1 MKTYKFDAYSDR
13 REAMSITQL
22 NEYVKLLVD
31 SSAPLNDVY
40 LRGEISNF
48 TNHRTGH
55 FYFTLKD
62 ATSSISAVMFR
73 SDAAYVRFAPQNGM
87 KVLVSGRV
95 SVFVRDGKYQIYVTS
110 MEPDGI
116 GSLYLAYEQLKA
128 KLADEHLFDEKH
140 KKPLPRFPHRVG
152 VITSATGAAIRD
164 ILNISKRRSP
174 MTEVVLFPALV
185 QGDDA
190 PAQLIAG
197 VDYFNATESVDVIIL
212 GRGGGSLEDLWAFN
226 NEALARTVFASAIP
240 IVSAVG
246 HEIDFTICDFVADM
260 RAPTPSAAAELVF
273 PDTAETLYRLES
285 AKKRM
290 HVALTHRITDY
301 KNRIAKSEK
310 SSLMRSPK
318 NMVDDKRMTLITAT
332 DRLDRTMKNCLN
344 SWKNQFAIGAGKL
357 QALSP
362 LAIIS
367 RGYSAVYSQ
376 SHTLIKSVK
385 DVEINDTV
393 KLLVSDGEIEAK
405 VTDVTKKRKKR
416 TVSHEREKNEH

>member
-22 NEYVKLLVD
+22 NEYIKLLVD
-31 SSAPLNDVY
+31 SSTPLNDVY

-62 ATSSISAVMFR
+62 TTSSISAVMFR
-73 SDAAYVRFAPQNGM
+73 SDASYVRFVPQNGM

-116 GSLYLAYEQLKA
+116 GSLYLAYEQLKS
-128 KLADEHLFDEKH
+128 KLAGEHLFDEAY
-140 KKPLPRFPHRVG
+140 KKPLPRFPRRVG
-152 VITSATGAAIRD
+152 IITSATGAAIRD

-174 MTEVVLFPALV
+174 TTEIILFPALV
-185 QGDDA
+185 QGDSA
-190 PAQLIAG
+190 PEQLMAG
-197 VDYFNATESVDVIIL
+197 IDYFNATGSVDVIIL

-226 NEALARTVFASAIP
+226 NEALARTIFASEIP

-260 RAPTPSAAAELVF
+260 RTPTPSAAAELVF

-290 HVALTHRITDY
+290 HMALSQRIAGYQD
-301 KNRIAKSEK
+301 RIAKLSA
-310 SSLMRSPK
+310 SGFMRSPK
-318 NMVDDKRMTLITAT
+318 NMVDDKRMMLIAST
-332 DRLDRTMKNCLN
+332 DRLDRSIKNCLN
-344 SWKNQFAIGAGKL
+344 GWKNQLAVKAGKL

-362 LAIIS
+362 LAVIS
-367 RGYSAVYSQ
+367 RGYSAIYDQDNAIV
-376 SHTLIKSVK
+376 KSVNNVHK
-385 DVEINDTV
+385 DDTV
-393 KLLVSDGEIEAK
+393 KLLLSDGELQAK
-405 VTDVTKKRKKR
+405 ITDIAKKRKKR
-416 TVSHEREKNEH
+416 TVSNEREKN

>member
-22 NEYVKLLVD
+22 NEYIKLLVD
-31 SSAPLNDVY
+31 SSTPLNDVY

-62 ATSSISAVMFR
+62 ANSSISAVMFR
-73 SDAAYVRFAPQNGM
+73 SDASYVRFVPQNGM

-116 GSLYLAYEQLKA
+116 GSLYLAYEQLKS
-128 KLADEHLFDEKH
+128 KLAGEHLFDEAF
-140 KKPLPRFPHRVG
+140 KKPLPRFPRRVG
-152 VITSATGAAIRD
+152 IITSATGAAIRD

-174 MTEVVLFPALV
+174 ATEIILFPALV
-185 QGDDA
+185 QGDGA
-190 PAQLIAG
+190 PEQLIAG
-197 VDYFNATESVDVIIL
+197 IDYFNATESVDVIIL

-226 NEALARTVFASAIP
+226 NEALARTVFASDIP

-290 HVALTHRITDY
+290 HLALSRRIANYQD
-301 KNRIAKSEK
+301 RIAKLSA
-310 SSLMRSPK
+310 SGFMRSPK
-318 NMVDDKRMTLITAT
+318 NMVDDKRMMLIAST
-332 DRLDRTMKNCLN
+332 DRLDRSIKNCLN
-344 SWKNQFAIGAGKL
+344 GWKNQLAVKAGKL

-362 LAIIS
+362 LAVIS
-367 RGYSAVYSQ
+367 RGYSAIYDQDNAIV
-376 SHTLIKSVK
+376 KSVNDVNK
-385 DVEINDTV
+385 DDTV
-393 KLLVSDGEIEAK
+393 KLLLSDGELQAK
-405 VTDVTKKRKKR
+405 ITDIAKKRKKR
-416 TVSHEREKNEH
+416 TVSNEREKN

>member
-22 NEYVKLLVD
+22 NEYIKLLVD
-31 SSAPLNDVY
+31 SSTPLNDVY

-62 ATSSISAVMFR
+62 TNSSISAVMFR
-73 SDAAYVRFAPQNGM
+73 SDASYVRFVPQNGM

-116 GSLYLAYEQLKA
+116 GSLYLAYEQLKS
-128 KLADEHLFDEKH
+128 KLAGEHLFDEIY
-140 KKPLPRFPHRVG
+140 KKPLPRFPRRVG
-152 VITSATGAAIRD
+152 IITSATGAAIRD

-174 MTEVVLFPALV
+174 ATEIILFPALV
-185 QGDDA
+185 QGDGA
-190 PAQLIAG
+190 PEQLIAG
-197 VDYFNATESVDVIIL
+197 IDYFNATESVDVIIL

-226 NEALARTVFASAIP
+226 NEALARTVFASDIP

-273 PDTAETLYRLES
+273 PDTADTLYRLES

-290 HVALTHRITDY
+290 HLALSRRIANYQD
-301 KNRIAKSEK
+301 RIAKLSA
-310 SSLMRSPK
+310 SGFMRSPK
-318 NMVDDKRMTLITAT
+318 NMVDDKRMMLITST
-332 DRLDRTMKNCLN
+332 DRLDRSIKNCLN
-344 SWKNQFAIGAGKL
+344 GWKNQLAVKAGKL

-362 LAIIS
+362 LAVIS
-367 RGYSAVYSQ
+367 RGYSAIYDQDNAIV
-376 SHTLIKSVK
+376 KSVN
-385 DVEINDTV
+385 DVHRDDTV
-393 KLLVSDGEIEAK
+393 KLLLSDGELQAK
-405 VTDVTKKRKKR
+405 VTDIAKKRKKR
-416 TVSHEREKNEH
+416 TVSNEREKN